1 MKITKFIVITIATLF
16 AVGAFAGPPAPTVP
30 TEGACAGLLKK
41 SSLVTF
47 PASEVEAVAGTF
59 LGTPM
64 VTLYLDFD
72 NNLAYMT
79 GTGESAATASGEED
93 RTSTELYT
101 LLNGE
106 VFTASVAL
114 APQYAIE
121 VEVATSLES
130 PEGGDVIKL
139 LLVPT
144 NAGTTFFVQDTDGL
158 FSGVCQKV

>member
-1 MKITKFIVITIATLF
+1 
-16 AVGAFAGPPAPTVP
+16 
-30 TEGACAGLLKK
+30 
-41 SSLVTF
+41 
-47 PASEVEAVAGTF
+47 
-59 LGTPM
+59 M

-144 NAGTTFFVQDTDGL
+144 NSGTTFFVQDTDGL